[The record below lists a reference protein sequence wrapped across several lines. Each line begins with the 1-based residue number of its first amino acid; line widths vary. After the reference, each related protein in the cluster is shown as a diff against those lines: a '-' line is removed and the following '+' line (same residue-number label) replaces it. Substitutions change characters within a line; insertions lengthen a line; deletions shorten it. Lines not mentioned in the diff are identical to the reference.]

1 MPNVLEDLASG
12 IVVTEFASDT
22 GIATV
27 ANVSGWLYE
36 NLGQVNTY
44 LYTDFTGVNA
54 SGTYG
59 VMDIEAQSVLKE
71 LYLCN
76 YYNKEARNA
85 LRGIT
90 NSSVSGDNILSL
102 KDGESAVT
110 FINRNEV
117 SKVYRGLAS
126 DSMER
131 VTRLAAQY
139 NIYQAQPRQLGGIDG
154 SGAPLSFN
162 YGYRTY

>member
-12 IVVTEFASDT
+12 IVTTEFDGDT

-27 ANVSGWLYE
+27 ASVSGWLYE

-44 LYTDFTGVNA
+44 LYTNFSGDNA
-54 SGTYG
+54 TGTYG
-59 VMDIEAQSVLKE
+59 FMDIEAQNVLKE
-71 LYLCN
+71 LYLSN

-90 NSSVSGDNILSL
+90 KSSVSGDNVLSL
-102 KDGESAVT
+102 RDGDSAVT

-117 SKVYRGLAS
+117 SKVYRGLAN
-126 DSMER
+126 DCMDK
-131 VTRLAAQY
+131 VTKMAAQY
-139 NIYQAQPRQLGGIDG
+139 NIYQAQPRQLGGIDA
-154 SGAPLSFN
+154 SGIGIV
-162 YGYRTY
+162 YT

>member
-1 MPNVLEDLASG
+1 MPNVLESLASG
-12 IVVTEFASDT
+12 IVTTEFDGDT

-27 ANVSGWLYE
+27 ASVSGWLYE
-36 NLGQVNTY
+36 NLGQVNTF
-44 LYTDFTGVNA
+44 LYTNFSGDDA

-59 VMDIEAQSVLKE
+59 FMDIEAQNVLKE
-71 LYLCN
+71 LYLSN

-90 NSSVSGDNILSL
+90 KSSVSGDNVLSL

-117 SKVYRGLAS
+117 SKVYRGLAN
-126 DSMER
+126 DSMNK
-131 VTRLAAQY
+131 VTQMAAQY
-139 NIYQAQPRQLGGIDG
+139 NIYQAQPRQLGGIDA
-154 SGAPLSFN
+154 SGIGVV
-162 YGYRTY
+162 YT

>member
-1 MPNVLEDLASG
+1 MPNVLESLASG
-12 IVVTEFASDT
+12 IVTTEFDSDT

-27 ANVSGWLYE
+27 ASVSGWLYE

-44 LYTDFTGVNA
+44 LYTNFSGDDA

-59 VMDIEAQSVLKE
+59 VMDIEAQNVLKE
-71 LYLCN
+71 LYLSN

-90 NSSVSGDNILSL
+90 KSSVSGDNVLSL

-117 SKVYRGLAS
+117 SKVYRGLAN
-126 DSMER
+126 DSMDK
-131 VTRLAAQY
+131 VTQMAAQY
-139 NIYQAQPRQLGGIDG
+139 NIYQAQPRQLGGIDA
-154 SGAPLSFN
+154 SGIGVV
-162 YGYRTY
+162 YT

>member
-1 MPNVLEDLASG
+1 MANVLENLASG
-12 IVVTEFASDT
+12 IVTSEFDSDT

-44 LYTDFTGVNA
+44 LYTDFSGAGA

-59 VMDIEAQSVLKE
+59 LMDLEAQSVLKE
-71 LYLCN
+71 LYLSN
-76 YYNKEARNA
+76 YYNKQARNA
-85 LRGIT
+85 LRGIAE
-90 NSSVSGDNILSL
+90 SSVSGDNVLSL
-102 KDGESAVT
+102 KDGESSVT
-110 FINRNEV
+110 FVNRNEV

-126 DSMER
+126 DCMDR

-139 NIYQAQPRQLGGIDG
+139 NIYQAQPRQLGGIDA
-154 SGAPLSFN
+154 SGLGIVYAPAAD
-162 YGYRTY
+162 

>member
-1 MPNVLEDLASG
+1 MPNVLESLASG
-12 IVVTEFASDT
+12 IVTTEFDGDT

-27 ANVSGWLYE
+27 ASVSGWLYE

-44 LYTDFTGVNA
+44 LYTNFSGDDA

-59 VMDIEAQSVLKE
+59 FMDIEAQNVLKE
-71 LYLCN
+71 LYLSN

-90 NSSVSGDNILSL
+90 KSSVSGDNVLSL

-117 SKVYRGLAS
+117 SKVYRGLAN
-126 DSMER
+126 DSMNK
-131 VTRLAAQY
+131 VTQMAAQY
-139 NIYQAQPRQLGGIDG
+139 NIYQAQPRQLGGIDA
-154 SGAPLSFN
+154 SGIGIV
-162 YGYRTY
+162 YT

>member
-1 MPNVLEDLASG
+1 MPNVLEELASG
-12 IVVTEFASDT
+12 IFETEFDSDT

-27 ANVSGWLYE
+27 SSVSGWLYE

-44 LYTDFTGVNA
+44 LYTDFTGTDA

-59 VMDIEAQSVLKE
+59 AMDIEAQSVLKE

-76 YYNKEARNA
+76 YYNKQARNA
-85 LRGIT
+85 LRGIANT
-90 NSSVSGDNILSL
+90 NVSGDNILSL
-102 KDGESAVT
+102 RDGESSVT
-110 FINRNEV
+110 FVNRNEV

-126 DSMER
+126 DCMDK

-139 NIYQAQPRQLGGIDG
+139 NIYQAQPRQLAGIDA
-154 SGAPLSFN
+154 SG
-162 YGYRTY
+162 YGQSYPQPY

>member
-1 MPNVLEDLASG
+1 MSVLEDLASG
-12 IVVTEFASDT
+12 IVETEFDSDT

-27 ANVSGWLYE
+27 VGVSGWLYE
-36 NLGQVNTY
+36 NLGKLNTY
-44 LYTDFTGVNA
+44 IYTDFSGDGA

-59 VMDIEAQSVLKE
+59 QIDTEAQNILKE
-71 LYLCN
+71 LYLNN

-85 LRGIT
+85 LRGIVS
-90 NSSVSGDNILSL
+90 SSVSGDNVLSL

-110 FINRNEV
+110 FVNRNEV

-126 DSMER
+126 DSMDTIVR
-131 VTRLAAQY
+131 MAGQY

-154 SGAPLSFN
+154 SGIAN
-162 YGYRTY
+162 YI

>member
-1 MPNVLEDLASG
+1 MPNVLESLASG
-12 IVVTEFASDT
+12 IVTTEFDSDT

-27 ANVSGWLYE
+27 ASVSGWLYE

-44 LYTDFTGVNA
+44 LYTNFSGDDAT
-54 SGTYG
+54 GTYEI
-59 VMDIEAQSVLKE
+59 MDIEAQNVLKE
-71 LYLCN
+71 LYLSN

-90 NSSVSGDNILSL
+90 KSSVSGDNVLSL

-117 SKVYRGLAS
+117 SKVYRGLAN
-126 DSMER
+126 DSMDK
-131 VTRLAAQY
+131 VIQMAAQY
-139 NIYQAQPRQLGGIDG
+139 NIYQAQPRQLGGIDA
-154 SGAPLSFN
+154 SGIGVV
-162 YGYRTY
+162 YT

>member
-1 MPNVLEDLASG
+1 MPNVLESLASG
-12 IVVTEFASDT
+12 IVTTEFDSDT

-27 ANVSGWLYE
+27 ASVSGWLYE

-44 LYTDFTGVNA
+44 LYTNFSGDDA

-59 VMDIEAQSVLKE
+59 VMDIEAQNVLKE
-71 LYLCN
+71 LYLSN

-90 NSSVSGDNILSL
+90 KSSVSGDNVLSL

-117 SKVYRGLAS
+117 SKVYRGLAN
-126 DSMER
+126 DCMDK
-131 VTRLAAQY
+131 VTQMAAQY
-139 NIYQAQPRQLGGIDG
+139 NIYQAQPRQLGGIDA
-154 SGAPLSFN
+154 SGIGVV
-162 YGYRTY
+162 YT

>member
-1 MPNVLEDLASG
+1 MPNVLESLASG
-12 IVVTEFASDT
+12 IVTTEFDSDT

-27 ANVSGWLYE
+27 ASVSGWLYE

-44 LYTDFTGVNA
+44 LYTNFSGDDA

-59 VMDIEAQSVLKE
+59 FMDIEAQNVLKE
-71 LYLCN
+71 LYLSN

-90 NSSVSGDNILSL
+90 KSSVSGDNVLSL

-117 SKVYRGLAS
+117 SKVYRGLAN
-126 DSMER
+126 DSMDK
-131 VTRLAAQY
+131 VTQMAAQY
-139 NIYQAQPRQLGGIDG
+139 NIYQAQPRQLGGIDA
-154 SGAPLSFN
+154 SGIGVV
-162 YGYRTY
+162 YT

>member
-1 MPNVLEDLASG
+1 MPNVLESLASG
-12 IVVTEFASDT
+12 IVTTEFDSDT

-44 LYTDFTGVNA
+44 LYTNFSGDNA
-54 SGTYG
+54 TGTYEI
-59 VMDIEAQSVLKE
+59 MDIEAQNVLKE
-71 LYLCN
+71 LYLSN

-90 NSSVSGDNILSL
+90 KSSVSGDNVLSL

-117 SKVYRGLAS
+117 SKVYRGLAN
-126 DSMER
+126 DSMDK
-131 VTRLAAQY
+131 VIQMAAQY
-139 NIYQAQPRQLGGIDG
+139 NIYQAQPRQLGGIDA
-154 SGAPLSFN
+154 SGIGVV
-162 YGYRTY
+162 YT